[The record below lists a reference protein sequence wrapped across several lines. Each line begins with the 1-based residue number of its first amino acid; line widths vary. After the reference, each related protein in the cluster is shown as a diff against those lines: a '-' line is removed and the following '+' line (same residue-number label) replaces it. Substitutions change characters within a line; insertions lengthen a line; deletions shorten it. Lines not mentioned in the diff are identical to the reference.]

1 MESEEQSLK
10 KEKIASLIQD
20 EILTGLF
27 SSEEYLPSERDL
39 AERFD
44 VSRPVVHEALLSLQS
59 KGLITMRPR
68 HGCIVNDLSSSISM
82 RLLTE
87 LYRNKQ
93 ISEPE
98 KIEAGLVEFRQ
109 LILTHIIKKLINRIS
124 KLSVKERYHFFLPL
138 KNKIHFSRSE
148 DIETSAIEDFEFY
161 RTLIDLS
168 DSPIFLL
175 SIETAKEIY
184 KHQFKQFLCENL
196 SYADRIPE
204 YKQLFF
210 NTLIEADEKNSVKI
224 MIKLT
229 QPETYRDVDLNNRMR
244 GKSTYHDASVGV
256 QCSMFRTVCSHK
268 EVAVGFNTLRYDASV
283 GVLNPPHE

>member
-1 MESEEQSLK
+1 MLVVRPQLKYREYVMKSEEQSLK

-20 EILTGLF
+20 EILTGRFLVG
-27 SSEEYLPSERDL
+27 EYLLPEREL
-39 AERFD
+39 ADRFD
-44 VSRPVVHEALLSLQS
+44 VSRPVVHEALLILQS

-175 SIETAKEIY
+175 SLETAKEIY
-184 KHQFKQFLCENL
+184 KYQFKQFLCENI

-210 NTLIEADEKNSVKI
+210 NALIEADEENSIKV

-229 QPETYRDVDLNNRMR
+229 QPETYRDAELDNSMR
-244 GKSTYHDASVGV
+244 GG
-256 QCSMFRTVCSHK
+256 CRR
-268 EVAVGFNTLRYDASV
+268 L
-283 GVLNPPHE
+283 

>member
-27 SSEEYLPSERDL
+27 SSGEYLPSERDL
-39 AERFD
+39 AERFE

-68 HGCIVNDLSSSISM
+68 HGCIVNNLSSSISM

-138 KNKIHFSRSE
+138 KNTLYFCYKNNTFS
-148 DIETSAIEDFEFY
+148 
-161 RTLIDLS
+161 
-168 DSPIFLL
+168 
-175 SIETAKEIY
+175 
-184 KHQFKQFLCENL
+184 
-196 SYADRIPE
+196 
-204 YKQLFF
+204 
-210 NTLIEADEKNSVKI
+210 V
-224 MIKLT
+224 
-229 QPETYRDVDLNNRMR
+229 
-244 GKSTYHDASVGV
+244 
-256 QCSMFRTVCSHK
+256 
-268 EVAVGFNTLRYDASV
+268 
-283 GVLNPPHE
+283 

>member
-1 MESEEQSLK
+1 MKSEEQSLK

-20 EILTGLF
+20 EILTGRFLAG
-27 SSEEYLPSERDL
+27 EYLLPEREL
-39 AERFD
+39 ADRFD
-44 VSRPVVHEALLSLQS
+44 VSRPVVHEALLILQS

-98 KIEAGLVEFRQ
+98 KIEVG

-175 SIETAKEIY
+175 SLETAKEIY
-184 KHQFKQFLCENL
+184 KYQFKQFLCENI

-210 NTLIEADEKNSVKI
+210 NALIEADEENSIKV

-229 QPETYRDVDLNNRMR
+229 QPETYRDAELDNSMR
-244 GKSTYHDASVGV
+244 GG
-256 QCSMFRTVCSHK
+256 CRR
-268 EVAVGFNTLRYDASV
+268 L
-283 GVLNPPHE
+283 